1 MRTVQCALQSMRSDS
16 SGGHDDDPREAVS
29 ACDGSRPLLPKTSQY
44 MTTRLAQ
51 SVDHREL
58 ELGRRRKQKLTD
70 HATDVDGAVTNQFS
84 TVQSTVCLITRKVPL
99 FPAS

>member
-1 MRTVQCALQSMRSDS
+1 
-16 SGGHDDDPREAVS
+16 
-29 ACDGSRPLLPKTSQY
+29 

-84 TVQSTVCLITRKVPL
+84 TVQSTVCSLL
-99 FPAS
+99 EGFPSFQRPDDRCATAHAGCGDQLHPPSQLAL